1 MQTNQLY
8 LFLIVFIPLLTAL
21 LNTFVFNKRS
31 IAFVCG
37 LATLGVFSAFVCA
50 LKLYFSHLLNNSFP
64 ITLNLFSWIYL
75 PDIQGQ
81 SLKIPFALVVDKL
94 SILFLLVTT
103 GIGTLIHMY
112 SGQYM
117 SAEKKPYRFFVYM
130 NLFIV
135 SMVVLVLGSNMLV
148 TFLGWEGVGVCSYL
162 LIGYW
167 FEDNNNS
174 LAAIKAFVM
183 NRIGDVG
190 FLLAM
195 FLCLKFF
202 GTLDYAV
209 LQQNLLHANA
219 SNLVIT
225 LIGFG
230 ILVAVTGKSAQIP
243 LYTWLPD
250 AMAGPTP
257 VSALIHAATMVT
269 AGIYLLNRLSY
280 LLILSPAVMHTIAI
294 VGAVTAFF
302 AATIATAQT
311 DIKKI
316 LAYSTCSQL
325 GYMVLACGVG
335 AFDYGVAHV
344 ITHAF
349 FKACLFLGA
358 GSVIYA
364 LHHEQDIRNMGG
376 LFKKMPITSV
386 TFLISVFAIIGLPPF
401 SGFFTKDA
409 ILASAWGGPYG
420 HPILWVIG
428 ACTAALTAF
437 YMLRLTVLVFF
448 GKCRAHDP
456 AHIVET
462 NLIMTIPLIILA
474 FLSAFGGVVLK
485 LFPVIHVPHLVE
497 RNLMIASVVIVL
509 LSALCSILIY
519 RKGISGGDTLAKN
532 LGAFYRLVY
541 HKWKVDELYHACI
554 VTPLGYLG
562 RVSYNIVD
570 RRVVEGV
577 VNGVPKTFYFATS
590 IGSDIQSGNVR
601 SSLKFMFLGVLI
613 LLLVLTFY

>member
-1 MQTNQLY
+1 MQTNQIY
-8 LFLIVFIPLLTAL
+8 LILMISFPLITAL
-21 LNTFVFNKRS
+21 LNAFILKKCS
-31 IAFVCG
+31 IRIICTVS
-37 LATLGVFSAFVCA
+37 TLGVFAAFLCA
-50 LKLYFSHLLNNSFP
+50 LNLYLFGTANNTLP
-64 ITLNLFSWIYL
+64 IAINLFSWI
-75 PDIQGQ
+75 
-81 SLKIPFALVVDKL
+81 SLSDPQYTLNIPFAFVVDKL

-103 GIGTLIHMY
+103 GIGFLIHMY

-117 SAEKKPYRFFVYM
+117 SSEKKPYRFFVYM

-135 SMVVLVLGSNMLV
+135 SMVILLLGSNMLV

-167 FEDNNNS
+167 FEDKNNA

-202 GTLDYAV
+202 GTLDYSI
-209 LQQNLLHANA
+209 LQQNAINTNV

-225 LIGFG
+225 FIGFG
-230 ILVAVTGKSAQIP
+230 ILLAVAGKSAQIP

-269 AGIYLLNRLSY
+269 AGIYLLNRVSY
-280 LLILSPAVMHTIAI
+280 LLVLSPVVMHTIAI
-294 VGAVTAFF
+294 IGAATAFF
-302 AATIATAQT
+302 AATIALAQN

-364 LHHEQDIRNMGG
+364 LHHEQDIRHMGG
-376 LFKKMPITSV
+376 IFKKMPITSI

-409 ILASAWGGPYG
+409 ILASAWAGQYG
-420 HPILWVIG
+420 HPILWGIG
-428 ACTAALTAF
+428 ALTAGLTAF

-448 GKCRAHDP
+448 GRCRAHDSK
-456 AHIVET
+456 HISEN
-462 NLIMTIPLIILA
+462 NLVMTIPLMVLA

-485 LFPVIHVPHLVE
+485 LFATIHLSHSVE
-497 RNLMIASVVIVL
+497 RNLMIGSLIFVVLGVL
-509 LSALCSILIY
+509 VAIFIY
-519 RKGISGGDTLAKN
+519 RKGIH
-532 LGAFYRLVY
+532 GADKVTKSFGSLYRLIA
-541 HKWKVDELYHACI
+541 HKWKIDELYQAVVVVPLACF
-554 VTPLGYLG
+554 G
-562 RVSYNIVD
+562 RVFYEIID
-570 RRVVEGV
+570 RRIVENI
-577 VNGVPKTFYFATS
+577 VNGVPKTFYFGTS
-590 IGSDIQSGNVR
+590 VISDIQSGNVR
-601 SSLKFMFLGVLI
+601 SYLKLMFLGVLI
-613 LLLVLTFY
+613 LFLILTFY